1 MTAEFT
7 PMNHR
12 GNAIVLVPIISYTTG
27 QMLVLLLGIS
37 LITSYGYDCE
47 NCDWWRWMF
56 VGTQFTCFTSTQV
69 QMLPLPALPEALPPP
84 APAHA
89 SAQQVLSLL
98 ALRSRLLTLLALRP
112 ARRRSA
118 R

>member
-12 GNAIVLVPIISYTTG
+12 GKAIVLIPSIAYTTG

-69 QMLPLPALPEALPPP
+69 QVLTPEALTLPQP
-84 APAHA
+84 
-89 SAQQVLSLL
+89 VF
-98 ALRSRLLTLLALRP
+98 SRT
-112 ARRRSA
+112 
-118 R
+118 

>member
-12 GNAIVLVPIISYTTG
+12 GKAIVLIPSISYTTSYTTG

-56 VGTQFTCFTSTQV
+56 VGTQFTCFTSTRV
-69 QMLPLPALPEALPPP
+69 QILTPEALTLPQP
-84 APAHA
+84 AF
-89 SAQQVLSLL
+89 SQ
-98 ALRSRLLTLLALRP
+98 T
-112 ARRRSA
+112 
-118 R
+118 

>member
-12 GNAIVLVPIISYTTG
+12 GKAIVLIPSISYTTG
-27 QMLVLLLGIS
+27 QMLVLLLGIY
-37 LITSYGYDCE
+37 LITSYGYNCE

-69 QMLPLPALPEALPPP
+69 QILTRSRVSPAAPP
-84 APAHA
+84 
-89 SAQQVLSLL
+89 QVLNLL
-98 ALRSRLLTLLALRP
+98 ALLVHKYKY
-112 ARRRSA
+112 
-118 R
+118 